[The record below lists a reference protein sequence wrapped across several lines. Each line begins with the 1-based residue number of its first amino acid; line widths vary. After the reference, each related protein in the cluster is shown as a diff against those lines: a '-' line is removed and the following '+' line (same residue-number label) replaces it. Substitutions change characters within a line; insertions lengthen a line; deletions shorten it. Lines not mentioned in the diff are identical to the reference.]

1 MATGG
6 ADPSD
11 VIDFWFADA
20 LSSAERA
27 EARVK
32 LWFSK
37 NGDFDRAIAHRFG
50 SLPESAARGELNAWR
65 GEAASALALV
75 IVLDQFPRN
84 LFRQSP
90 RAFDSDPLAREVAL
104 AAISREFDLA
114 LHPLHA
120 SFLYLPLEHAE
131 DIDLQEQSVR
141 LFERLHARAPIELR
155 SMFESFASY
164 ARWHRDVIH
173 RFGRFPHRNEV
184 LHRPSTPAETT
195 YLESAAATF
204 W

>member
-37 NGDFDRAIAHRFG
+37 NGDFDRAIEHRFG
-50 SLPESAARGELNAWR
+50 SLPESAARGE
-65 GEAASALALV
+65 
-75 IVLDQFPRN
+75 
-84 LFRQSP
+84 
-90 RAFDSDPLAREVAL
+90 
-104 AAISREFDLA
+104 
-114 LHPLHA
+114 LHA

-155 SMFESFASY
+155 SMFESFAFY

-195 YLESAAATF
+195 YLESAAAKF